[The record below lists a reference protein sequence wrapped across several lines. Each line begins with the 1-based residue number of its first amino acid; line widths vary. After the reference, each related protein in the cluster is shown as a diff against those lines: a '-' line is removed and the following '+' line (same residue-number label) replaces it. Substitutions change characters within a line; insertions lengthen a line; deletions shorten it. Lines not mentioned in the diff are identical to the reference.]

1 MDNSKKRTLIII
13 GIIETIILIFC
24 LVVSIIVWVTFIG
37 PDTQNYQTLNLQK
50 NGAFIGT
57 LQNNNVL
64 FFCSIVLPLFI
75 IFLVDAIYLIF
86 YATKK
91 ESAITD
97 KERESIEDEAR
108 KQARA
113 ELLAE
118 MNGQKPEVLV
128 SSTDEDKDE
137 ETKEEPV
144 APKVEPA
151 KETPTKTVEKPVV
164 KAKKVAPKK
173 KTTAKKKA
181 K

>member
-1 MDNSKKRTLIII
+1 M
-13 GIIETIILIFC
+13 
-24 LVVSIIVWVTFIG
+24 SIIVWVTFIG

-50 NGAFIGT
+50 NGVFIGT
-57 LQNNNVL
+57 LQNNNIL

-118 MNGQKPEVLV
+118 MNGEKPEVLV
-128 SSTDEDKDE
+128 SSTNEVKDDK
-137 ETKEEPV
+137 TKEEPV

-151 KETPTKTVEKPVV
+151 KEETPVKTENKPAV
-164 KAKKVAPKK
+164 KAKKATPKKKVAPKK
-173 KTTAKKKA
+173 KVK
-181 K
+181 